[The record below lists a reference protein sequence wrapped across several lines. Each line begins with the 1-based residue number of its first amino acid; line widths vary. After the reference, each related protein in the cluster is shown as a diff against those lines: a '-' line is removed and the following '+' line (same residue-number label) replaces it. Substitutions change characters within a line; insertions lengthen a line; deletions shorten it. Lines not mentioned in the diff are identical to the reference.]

1 MTQEELFN
9 EESEDIDLWCLKEPK
24 RKQHN
29 SGYGYI
35 EIKNPHYAEKIYTE
49 GNLSYYDE
57 REYILRKPTI
67 EERREIVINTIIKCN
82 GRRFCVSELAYYLAV
97 SDRTV
102 QKILRGLEKDG
113 LIEIIPNFGKDG
125 KQKSNSYR
133 YIGKPCKFYG
143 SGLTLK
149 MLYSVDEKYGF
160 RFWDWQNYAFTKDG
174 IWHRNYTLLK
184 NKACSRMERR
194 RYLERKGLPL
204 IIPKDIKYFSLH
216 YSYWI
221 RDAEREMELGS
232 DLYEPLTQ
240 DGVIKIP
247 LCAENKIT
255 VKAFGGMR
263 LMLYISGDET
273 NPKIKIYNLTEGE
286 KSGTFSWF
294 GYNAISIKRRISPIQ
309 SETVDI
315 FGDFTAR

>member
-9 EESEDIDLWCLKEPK
+9 EESEDFDLWYLKEPK
-24 RKQHN
+24 RKRHN

-57 REYILRKPTI
+57 REYILRKPTA
-67 EERREIVINTIIKCN
+67 EERREIIINTVIRCN
-82 GRRFCVSELAYYLAV
+82 GRCFCVSDLAGYLAV

-149 MLYSVDEKYGF
+149 MLYSVDTDYGF
-160 RFWDWQNYAFTKDG
+160 RFWDWQNYSFAHDG
-174 IWHRNYTLLK
+174 AWHRNYTLLK
-184 NKACSRMERR
+184 SKACSRVKRR
-194 RYLERKGLPL
+194 TYLEKRGLPL
-204 IIPKDIKYFSLH
+204 VMPKDVKYLALH
-216 YSYWI
+216 YGYWLH
-221 RDAEREMELGS
+221 DEKQYQKN
-232 DLYEPLTQ
+232 DFQDPLMQ
-240 DGVIKIP
+240 EGVIKIP
-247 LCAENKIT
+247 LCEESKIILRS
-255 VKAFGGMR
+255 FGGIR
-263 LMLYISGDET
+263 LLIYVLWDKA
-273 NPKIKIYNLTEGE
+273 NPKIKIYNLNEGE
-286 KSGTFSWF
+286 KLATFSWF
-294 GYNAISIKRRISPIQ
+294 AVNEIAITHHISSNQ
-309 SETVDI
+309 SDRLRL
-315 FGDFTAR
+315 FGDFTTR